1 VTSPTKAALRLSGR
15 LLLPEIVHA
24 ERPIINGGGAGAG
37 QMRGGCYSPAMR
49 TFATRLRPGQD
60 LNRELL
66 DLAERERI
74 HAGWVLTC
82 VGSLSRVTLRLAGA
96 ERRLTRDGTF
106 EIVSLVGT
114 ISRGGGHLHLAA
126 SDEEGT
132 TVGGH
137 LLDGC
142 VVRTTAEVVLG
153 ADERLV
159 FDRRH
164 DPETGYDELVVGE
177 RQP

>member
-1 VTSPTKAALRLSGR
+1 MRAFAA
-15 LLLPEIVHA
+15 
-24 ERPIINGGGAGAG
+24 
-37 QMRGGCYSPAMR
+37 
-49 TFATRLRPGQD
+49 RLRPGQD
-60 LNRELL
+60 LKRELL
-66 DLAERERI
+66 GLAERERI
-74 HAGWVLTC
+74 GAGWVLTC
-82 VGSLSRVTLRLAGA
+82 VGSLSRVMLRLAGA
-96 ERRLTRDGTF
+96 ERRTSLDGSF

-114 ISRGGGHLHLAA
+114 VSRTGGHLHLSV
-126 SDEEGT
+126 SDENGA

-142 VVRTTAEVVLG
+142 IVRTTAEVVLG